1 LNWSLVLESNQKKL
15 SRVRSPRV
23 HITYDVDI
31 GDAIVQRELPL
42 IVGILA
48 DLSGNPA
55 EALPPLKDRSFVV
68 IDRDNF
74 DDVMTGCGVRLT
86 YKVDDAISS
95 EEGAKT
101 NLALKFK
108 CIEDFEPINLVKQIP
123 ITNDLYKSRSRIR
136 DLMAKLDGNDPLDG
150 LFTELLN
157 SEELQTALIT
167 LYADAEDMSAVTPDD
182 FVNRM
187 LSKGRMAL
195 DESQKPYALE
205 LIGEF
210 ALSIIRDTPSFY
222 VDNCDAQNPLK
233 SFLTKVLED
242 ETLKSKLID
251 SYEDAKDILA
261 VNLFPF
267 VESMYKEKS
276 LLIDQIINPDALKL
290 IGEFAQSI
298 LGSAEDKFLTKYD
311 DKNSLHSFF
320 KKILADDNLKTQ
332 LTELYADLENVS
344 EENVNTFIDSM
355 ISEKNLS
362 LDSITNPSTLKLIGG
377 LALSILRNNI
387 PYCSDRMS
395 DKIAVIDNQLTQQ
408 INLVMHEPVFQTLE
422 ATWRGLHFLVMNTET
437 GATLK
442 LRVLNVSKTDLLKDL
457 QKAVE
462 FDQSALFKKVY
473 EDEFGTYGGDPFSF
487 LVGDYEFGR
496 HPEDIELLE
505 KISGV
510 AAAAHA
516 PFISSAY
523 SKLFDME
530 DYFSLS
536 QPRDLT
542 KIFESAELIK
552 WRSFRGSEDS
562 RYVTLTLPKVLL
574 RLPYGPETVVA
585 EGFDFIEDVDGTN
598 AKKYLW
604 GNPAFVLGQRI
615 TNAFSKH
622 GWLAAI
628 RGVEGGGLVEGL
640 PAHTFKT
647 EAGDIKLTCPTQVSI
662 TDRREKELNDL
673 GFMAILHCKG
683 SDKAAFFGGQTTG
696 LAQKY
701 NTDAA
706 NANARIST
714 MLPYVLN
721 ASRFAHYIKVIM
733 RDKIGSF
740 LTKDNVSDYLN
751 NWMGNYVLVDD
762 SAPQEMKASY
772 PLRDSR
778 IDVSDVPGKPGSYRA
793 VVFLRPHFQLEELT
807 TSIRLVAEL
816 P

>member
-1 LNWSLVLESNQKKL
+1 MESNQKKL

-23 HITYDVDI
+23 HITYDVEI

-42 IVGILA
+42 IVGVLA
-48 DLSGNPA
+48 DLSGKPK
-55 EALPPLKDRSFVV
+55 EALPPIKERSFIV

-74 DDVMTGCGVRLT
+74 DDVMAGCNVRLA
-86 YKVDDAISS
+86 YKVDNAISA
-95 EEGAKT
+95 EGGKA
-101 NLALKFK
+101 NLELKFSG
-108 CIEDFEPINLVKQIP
+108 INDFTPLNLVKQIP
-123 ITNDLYKSRSRIR
+123 LTNKLFESRSRIR
-136 DLMAKLDGNDPLDG
+136 DFMAKLDGNDGLDAI
-150 LFTELLN
+150 LSEVLADETKQAELI
-157 SEELQTALIT
+157 AL
-167 LYADAEDMSAVTPDD
+167 YGEAEDMSAVEPNELLTQ
-182 FVNRM
+182 M
-187 LSKGRMAL
+187 LTEGRMAL
-195 DESQKPYALE
+195 DESQQPYALE

-210 ALSIIRDTPSFY
+210 ALSILRDGGDNASPFASDRM
-222 VDNCDAQNPLK
+222 VDRI
-233 SFLTKVLED
+233 S
-242 ETLKSKLID
+242 LID
-251 SYEDAKDILA
+251 S
-261 VNLFPF
+261 
-267 VESMYKEKS
+267 
-276 LLIDQIINPDALKL
+276 
-290 IGEFAQSI
+290 
-298 LGSAEDKFLTKYD
+298 
-311 DKNSLHSFF
+311 
-320 KKILADDNLKTQ
+320 
-332 LTELYADLENVS
+332 
-344 EENVNTFIDSM
+344 
-355 ISEKNLS
+355 
-362 LDSITNPSTLKLIGG
+362 
-377 LALSILRNNI
+377 
-387 PYCSDRMS
+387 
-395 DKIAVIDNQLTQQ
+395 QLTQQ
-408 INLVMHEPVFQTLE
+408 INLVMHEPAFQKLE
-422 ATWRGLHFLVMNTET
+422 GTWRGLHFLVMNTET

-442 LRVLNVSKTDLLKDL
+442 LRVFNVSKADLLKDL

-462 FDQSALFKKVY
+462 FDQSSLFKKVY
-473 EDEFGTYGGDPFSF
+473 EEEFGTYGGDPFSF

-510 AAAAHA
+510 AASAHA

-530 DYFSLS
+530 DFFSLA

-542 KIFESAELIK
+542 KVFESAELIK
-552 WRSFRGSEDS
+552 WRSFRGSDDS

-585 EGFDFIEDVDGTN
+585 EGFDFLEDVDGTD
-598 AKKYLW
+598 ARKYLW
-604 GNPAFVLGQRI
+604 GNPAYILGQRI
-615 TNAFSKH
+615 TNAFSLH

-647 EAGDIKLTCPTQVSI
+647 VAGDVKLTCPTQVSI

-696 LAQKY
+696 QPQKY

-740 LTKDNVSDYLN
+740 ATKENVSDYLN
-751 NWMGNYVLVDD
+751 SWISNYVLVDD

-778 IDVSDVPGKPGSYRA
+778 IDVTDVPGKPGSYRA

-816 P
+816 PG